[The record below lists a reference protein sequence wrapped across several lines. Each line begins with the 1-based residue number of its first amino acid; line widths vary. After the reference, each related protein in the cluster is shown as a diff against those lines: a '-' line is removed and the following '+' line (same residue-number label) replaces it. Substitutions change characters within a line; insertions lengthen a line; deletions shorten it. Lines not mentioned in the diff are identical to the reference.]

1 MPNFFY
7 NQMKIKYQMKL
18 HMIEIVKMN
27 FKNEYK
33 PNFICN
39 SCNLS
44 ECNQSHLLYCSALI
58 GKHSL
63 ITYIP
68 NYEDIFD
75 DDDPTEKKFIAH
87 IMMEKFMMKKK
98 IEEII

>member
-1 MPNFFY
+1 
-7 NQMKIKYQMKL
+7 
-18 HMIEIVKMN
+18 MN

-33 PNFICN
+33 PHYSCK

-58 GKHSL
+58 
-63 ITYIP
+63 TYIP

-75 DDDPTEKKFIAH
+75 DKDPKEQVFRAN
-87 IMMEKFMMKKK
+87 IMMENLKMKKK